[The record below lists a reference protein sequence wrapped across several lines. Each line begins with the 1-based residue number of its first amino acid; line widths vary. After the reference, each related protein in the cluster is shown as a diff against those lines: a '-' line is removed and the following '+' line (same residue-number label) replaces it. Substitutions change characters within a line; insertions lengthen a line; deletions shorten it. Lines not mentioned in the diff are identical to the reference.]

1 MTHSGERKHSLRQA
15 FDRYRQAL
23 RCDGLSLPYSGMSHV
38 DALTRQALAKVEE
51 ARYLLER
58 AAEELDP

>member
-1 MTHSGERKHSLRQA
+1 MHSGEYKQSCRQA

-23 RCDGLSLPYSGMSHV
+23 RCDGLSLPYAGMSHV
-38 DALTRQALAKVEE
+38 DALTRQAIAKVEE

-58 AAEELDP
+58 AIEELNP